1 MNPNLDLA
9 LHGPLGGAGIAASTT
24 LTMTFFCTVAVQVP
38 RRRGSLGLA
47 AVRRQ
52 AQISLLS
59 SGVIVG
65 LGIATLRVLLAG
77 HSRFEL
83 FLAVVALLVIG
94 AIIHESCPAI
104 PRKKRPALVDAQ
116 AVSAR

>member
-1 MNPNLDLA
+1 
-9 LHGPLGGAGIAASTT
+9 
-24 LTMTFFCTVAVQVP
+24 MTFFCTVAVQVP

-65 LGIATLRVLLAG
+65 LGIATLRVLPAG